1 MQVIVSTW
9 LVSNCTIKYKAFWGY
24 WNSSHCFH
32 PNEIFPR
39 THLRSSLVIELSLFL
54 VKLLFSKE
62 NMCFA
67 FRLALSHSFNFY
79 ENTNTTHQPF
89 TGFSPI
95 FQGHFFGPWTCAC
108 ASPVM
113 KSYIWPDTAQSD
125 LPLPWRG
132 FGKQSLP
139 GSRTA
144 PGDVAEV
151 VSKEKAKNRNTLL
164 QQGVVKAHPNLRY
177 QRNSKQ
183 LHLGFLASTER
194 LMPQNPS
201 SRTRI

>member
-1 MQVIVSTW
+1 MC
-9 LVSNCTIKYKAFWGY
+9 NCPKYVLCLQTGSQPQLQLLWKYKHNTPAI
-24 WNSSHCFH
+24 HRIQPH
-32 PNEIFPR
+32 FPR
-39 THLRSSLVIELSLFL
+39 
-54 VKLLFSKE
+54 
-62 NMCFA
+62 
-67 FRLALSHSFNFY
+67 AL
-79 ENTNTTHQPF
+79 
-89 TGFSPI
+89 
-95 FQGHFFGPWTCAC
+95 FGPWTCAC

-113 KSYIWPDTAQSD
+113 KFYIWPDTAQSD

-144 PGDVAEV
+144 PGDVAKV
-151 VSKEKAKNRNTLL
+151 VSKEKAKTRNTLL

-177 QRNSKQ
+177 QRTSKQ
-183 LHLGFLASTER
+183 FHLGFLASTER